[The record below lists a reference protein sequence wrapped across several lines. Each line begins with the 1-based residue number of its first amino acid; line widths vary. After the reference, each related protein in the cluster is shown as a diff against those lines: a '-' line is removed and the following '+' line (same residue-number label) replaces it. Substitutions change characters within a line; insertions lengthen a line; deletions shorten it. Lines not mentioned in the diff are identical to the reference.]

1 MAKKNYTKEEIKQ
14 LLKKNFVAESVIQSE
29 DDYEDEFHVLIRL
42 PDDSLRDRHFEVV
55 STMTAITNEED
66 FESNKNKFLKDI
78 IEALINEEEENAR
91 LSSELKSRI
100 NEIKKANKDYAMQ
113 KLIAWVIHQTLER
126 DNILISDKNA
136 EPEAIRLFEEAK
148 KYGRIDELNRVVGA

>member
-1 MAKKNYTKEEIKQ
+1 MDNPFKGVNFEEGVNKEADT
-14 LLKKNFVAESVIQSE
+14 VAENTE
-29 DDYEDEFHVLIRL
+29 
-42 PDDSLRDRHFEVV
+42 
-55 STMTAITNEED
+55 T
-66 FESNKNKFLKDI
+66 
-78 IEALINEEEENAR
+78 EAEENAR
-91 LSSELKSRI
+91 LSNELKSRI

-113 KLIAWVIHQTLER
+113 KLIAWVVHQTLER

>member
-1 MAKKNYTKEEIKQ
+1 MSI
-14 LLKKNFVAESVIQSE
+14 LKKIWTELTRIRSIEFVS
-29 DDYEDEFHVLIRL
+29 YE
-42 PDDSLRDRHFEVV
+42 
-55 STMTAITNEED
+55 T
-66 FESNKNKFLKDI
+66 
-78 IEALINEEEENAR
+78 EAEENAR
-91 LSSELKSRI
+91 LSNELKSRI

-113 KLIAWVIHQTLER
+113 KLIALVVHQTLER

>member
-1 MAKKNYTKEEIKQ
+1 MGIMKKIWTELTRVRSIE
-14 LLKKNFVAESVIQSE
+14 FVS
-29 DDYEDEFHVLIRL
+29 YE
-42 PDDSLRDRHFEVV
+42 
-55 STMTAITNEED
+55 T
-66 FESNKNKFLKDI
+66 
-78 IEALINEEEENAR
+78 EEEENAR

-113 KLIAWVIHQTLER
+113 KLIAWVVHQTLER

>member
-14 LLKKNFVAESVIQSE
+14 LLKKNFVAESVIQYK

-42 PDDSLRDRHFEVV
+42 PDDSFRDRHFEVV

-78 IEALINEEEENAR
+78 IEALINEEELVQIGA
-91 LSSELKSRI
+91 
-100 NEIKKANKDYAMQ
+100 YT
-113 KLIAWVIHQTLER
+113 KL
-126 DNILISDKNA
+126 A
-136 EPEAIRLFEEAK
+136 EDLFWREF
-148 KYGRIDELNRVVGA
+148 

>member
-1 MAKKNYTKEEIKQ
+1 MSI
-14 LLKKNFVAESVIQSE
+14 LKKIWTELTRVRSIEFVS
-29 DDYEDEFHVLIRL
+29 YE
-42 PDDSLRDRHFEVV
+42 
-55 STMTAITNEED
+55 T
-66 FESNKNKFLKDI
+66 
-78 IEALINEEEENAR
+78 EEEENAR

-100 NEIKKANKDYAMQ
+100 DEIKKANKDYAMQ
-113 KLIAWVIHQTLER
+113 KLIAWVVHQTLER

>member
-1 MAKKNYTKEEIKQ
+1 MSI
-14 LLKKNFVAESVIQSE
+14 LKKIWTELTRVRSIEFVA
-29 DDYEDEFHVLIRL
+29 YE
-42 PDDSLRDRHFEVV
+42 
-55 STMTAITNEED
+55 T
-66 FESNKNKFLKDI
+66 
-78 IEALINEEEENAR
+78 EEEENAR

-113 KLIAWVIHQTLER
+113 KLIAWVVHQTLER